1 MPASLL
7 SHPVLL
13 PDSLSF
19 IAVLLDRGT
28 TADDYVIFLR
38 TMWLANTSARN
49 IYVGIKA
56 VMTLGKLISYA

>member
-1 MPASLL
+1 M
-7 SHPVLL
+7 
-13 PDSLSF
+13 
-19 IAVLLDRGT
+19 AVLLDRGT
-28 TADDYVIFLR
+28 TADDYVIFLS